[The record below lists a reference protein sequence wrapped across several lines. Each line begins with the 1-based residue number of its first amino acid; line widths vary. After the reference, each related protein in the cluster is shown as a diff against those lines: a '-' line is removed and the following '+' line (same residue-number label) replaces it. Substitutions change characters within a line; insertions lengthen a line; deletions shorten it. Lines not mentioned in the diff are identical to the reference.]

1 MEEQLRRY
9 YLDQLGIQC
18 WQAVTQAEHESLPAE
33 ADQPVRAPVLAPEL
47 TPAATLEQAVQQ
59 CTACPLHEQS
69 GVALAG
75 RGAADADV
83 LVLLISPTTEDQ
95 QAGQICSGEQ
105 GVLLDKML
113 AAIGLTGDQVYIT
126 SLLKHNVPDQHT
138 ITPAEVVA
146 CRKYLDEQLAS
157 VRPRFILMLG
167 GLVTRCFLQ
176 QDKALDVFRE
186 DINVHPHSASAR
198 YRDAR
203 LLVSYSPQELLL
215 SPADKRK
222 AWQDLQLL
230 QAQISH
236 D

>member
-1 MEEQLRRY
+1 MDEQLRRY

-18 WQAVTQAEHESLPAE
+18 WQAVAQAEAVARAEHESLHVE
-33 ADQPVRAPVLAPEL
+33 ADQPVL
-47 TPAATLEQAVQQ
+47 TPALTLEQAVQQ
-59 CTACPLHEQS
+59 CTACPLHEES

-83 LVLLISPTTEDQ
+83 LVLLISPSTQDQ
-95 QAGQICSGEQ
+95 EARQICSGEQ

-126 SLLKHNVPDQHT
+126 SLLKHSVPDQHT
-138 ITPAEVVA
+138 ITPAEVDA
-146 CRKYLDEQLAS
+146 CRQFLDQQLAS
-157 VRPRFILMLG
+157 IRPRFILTLG
-167 GLVTRCFLQ
+167 DLVTRCFLQ

-186 DINVHPHSASAR
+186 DININQDSRSAQ

-215 SPADKRK
+215 HPADKRK

-230 QAQISH
+230 QTLINQA
-236 D
+236 